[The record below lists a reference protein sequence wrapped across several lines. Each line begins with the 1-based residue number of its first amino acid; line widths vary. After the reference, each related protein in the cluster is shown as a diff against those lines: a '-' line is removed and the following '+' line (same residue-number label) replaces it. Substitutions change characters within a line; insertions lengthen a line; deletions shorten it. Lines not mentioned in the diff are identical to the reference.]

1 MLLLL
6 LCKKQKRKDH
16 PISLSLSL
24 YIALFRIDCKKRRP
38 SRLLALNKGMDIFPI
53 GYPDP
58 HLPLFPPT
66 FFLKKKK
73 KNTFLNHSFSLT
85 PSFSVPLSQSSCVL
99 LCLSLRARCHEI
111 VDLPLSIQS
120 IWITYSRA
128 KWIWQKTVGQFA

>member
-58 HLPLFPPT
+58 HPPLFPPT
-66 FFLKKKK
+66 FFFSNE
-73 KNTFLNHSFSLT
+73 NTFRNHSF
-85 PSFSVPLSQSSCVL
+85 SFSVPLSQSSCVL